1 MSNTM
6 REVKKSLRRSVI
18 EARDKLS
25 QTEIKEKSQAIAE
38 KFCQLESFQKADT
51 IMFFLSFGS
60 EVDTWPL
67 IEKSF
72 EDRKTV
78 VVPRP
83 EKKEKKLIPSQ
94 LINWEEDLTPGVYG
108 ILEPLPEKTRP
119 VDPQKIDLLVVP
131 GVAFDINGN
140 RLGYGGGYYDRFFE
154 RLRSDVPLAAIAF
167 EIQMVDEVPVTPWDR
182 KVDLLITE
190 DRVIYF

>member
-38 KFCQLESFQKADT
+38 KFYQLESFRKAET

-72 EDRKTV
+72 KSCKTV

-83 EKKEKKLIPSQ
+83 EKYEKKLIPSQ
-94 LINWEEDLTPGVYG
+94 LIDWEEDLTPGVYG

-131 GVAFDINGN
+131 GVAFDIEGN

-154 RLRSDVPLAAIAF
+154 RLRLDVPLAAIAF
-167 EIQMVDEVPVTPWDR
+167 EVQIVDEIPVAHWDR